1 MNRPRGPVKLEDCQL
16 TGPGSGAELF
26 VAEGDSAAL
35 AVSRVRDPRF
45 QAVLPMQG
53 KPLNALRAGA
63 GKVAA
68 NRFFAALISALGTGW
83 GGAFDAR
90 RLRYDRVLLL
100 TDPDADGIHCGALLL
115 MFFYRWMPSL
125 IELGHLEMVRP
136 PIGEIVPADAGLPL
150 YVYSEPQLQALMA
163 EMRRNAD
170 GTGRVLRYRGLASM
184 NPGALAGQC
193 VDPRTRHSRRL
204 SAADA
209 HAAMEVFASLREL
222 PPQQQ
227 LL

>member
-1 MNRPRGPVKLEDCQL
+1 MNRPRRPARLEDCQL
-16 TGPGSGAELF
+16 SGPGSGAELF
-26 VAEGDSAAL
+26 VTEGDSAAL

-53 KPLNALRAGA
+53 KPLNTLKAGA

-68 NRFFAALISALGTGW
+68 NPFFSALTGALGTGW

-90 RLRYDRVLLL
+90 RRRYDRVLLL

-136 PIGEIVPADAGLPL
+136 PLGEIVPANNGSPL
-150 YVYSEPQLQALMA
+150 YAYSEPQFQALMA
-163 EMRRNAD
+163 EVRGSPDRAQ
-170 GTGRVLRYRGLASM
+170 RAVRYRGLASM
-184 NPGALAGQC
+184 NPEALAEQC
-193 VDPRTRHSRRL
+193 INPGTRHSHRL
-204 SAADA
+204 GAADA
-209 HAAMEVFASLREL
+209 QAAMEVFASLREL
-222 PPQQQ
+222 SPQQP